1 MICTSIN
8 RTDGRL
14 PAPGFSSNHVLKL
27 GKIPALALLLA
38 LLTFESQQCYVLDQ
52 TVTALQHR
60 QLQGLHDGGF
70 S

>member
-1 MICTSIN
+1 MGDYQRQGSLATMY
-8 RTDGRL
+8 
-14 PAPGFSSNHVLKL
+14 HVPKL
-27 GKIPALALLLA
+27 GKIPTLALLLA